1 MFLAAFQLPTSRMDE
16 GTLLVYPEQILQ
28 RKLPY
33 RDFETFHGPANPFLL
48 AVVYYYYIGGIG
60 TTPERAT
67 GFACRLSSRRHVW
80 SCPTLDYTVASGCT
94 LFAALVLVGLG
105 VAACAWMGRWP
116 APRAESIS

>member
-1 MFLAAFQLPTSRMDE
+1 MDE

-28 RKLPY
+28 RKLRY
-33 RDFETFHGPANPFLL
+33 RDFETLYGPANPFLL
-48 AVVYYYYIGGIG
+48 AVVYYYYIGGIWI
-60 TTPERAT
+60 TPERAT

-80 SCPTLDYTVASGCT
+80 SCPALDYTVASGCT